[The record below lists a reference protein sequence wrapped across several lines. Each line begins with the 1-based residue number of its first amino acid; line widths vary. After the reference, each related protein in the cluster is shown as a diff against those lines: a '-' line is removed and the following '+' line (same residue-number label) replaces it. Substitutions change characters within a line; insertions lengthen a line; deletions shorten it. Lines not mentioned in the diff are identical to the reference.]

1 MTQQARVDYD
11 QLAPTYNERF
21 AGPPLQGTVHA
32 LQMLAA
38 DVEPA
43 EARILEIGCGT
54 GRWLAEL
61 VIEPARRCYGLDPSA
76 GMLRQARQRTAPI
89 RLIQGRGEHLP
100 IPADSFDLL
109 YAVNVIH
116 HITGQRAFIEE
127 AYRVLRP
134 GGRLAVIGMDPHG
147 RRDAWYVYD
156 YFEDVYETDLARFP
170 RGSTVMDW
178 MAEAGF
184 HSIRRQTVEHIVDHK
199 YGRAVFDDPF
209 LKKHAASQLALLS
222 DEAYAAGLRRIE
234 IALAE
239 ADNDLHF
246 PVDILSEMIVGI
258 STGHE
263 TLETQKTRDF

>member
-1 MTQQARVDYD
+1 MTHRPKVDYD

-21 AGPPLQGTVHA
+21 AGPPLRGTVHA
-32 LQMLAA
+32 LQTLAA
-38 DVEPA
+38 DVERTD
-43 EARILEIGCGT
+43 ARIMEIGCGT

-61 VIEPARRCYGLDPSA
+61 AEPARHCYGLDPSR
-76 GMLRQARQRTAPI
+76 GMLRQAQQRTAPI
-89 RLIQGRGEHLP
+89 RLIRGRGEHLP
-100 IPADSFDLL
+100 LPDDGFDLL

-116 HITGQRAFIEE
+116 HIADQRAFIEA

-134 GGRLAVIGMDPHG
+134 GGRLAVIGMNPHG
-147 RRDAWYVYD
+147 RRDAWYVYR
-156 YFEDVYETDLARFP
+156 YFPSTYQTDLDRFP
-170 RGSTVMDW
+170 RWSTVMAW

-199 YGRAVFDDPF
+199 HGRAVLDDPF
-209 LKKHAASQLALLS
+209 LKKHATSQLALLN

-234 IALAE
+234 AALA
-239 ADNDLHF
+239 AANDDLHF

-263 TLETQKTRDF
+263 ALGTQKTRNF